1 MVTCFASLGVGS
13 PALAGNP
20 ARRPEKGSS
29 SFWVTVHLYKE
40 GVALYNWILI
50 VSGFLIDFQLLVTDS
65 QNNLGVNVHSSN

>member
-1 MVTCFASLGVGS
+1 MGETRMRTYLGT
-13 PALAGNP
+13 LAIP
-20 ARRPEKGSS
+20 YFLSDLQKGSS

-40 GVALYNWILI
+40 GVALHNWILI